1 MSDSRTSES
10 PGSGGGYWTPLGVT
24 SATVGGISSG
34 TDLGTSPVL
43 VQTTLRSELYPYQG
57 PLVSLSLNPSAGTR
71 EIGTSIATPILTPTT
86 TRRTN
91 PITTLTLSRSG
102 TGLIHT
108 YPSPNAA
115 GGTEAPYTDTSG
127 AVSSNTTYT
136 ATVGDGTGSGTGTAS
151 YAFLPGRYT
160 GVSSSVVSTGAGII
174 SAFGSSVV
182 LTSARTGTFTFD
194 CSVGGGANYCYIAY
208 PTSFGLPS
216 STLFN
221 GFTFTDYSVSTVS
234 LTNAS
239 GFTQNYY
246 ILKTNN
252 TYNAALVTWQIL

>member
-1 MSDSRTSES
+1 MANYVY
-10 PGSGGGYWTPLGVT
+10 PNFGSGDATYTPQGVT
-24 SATVGGISSG
+24 AATVGGLAAG

-43 VQTTLRSELYPYQG
+43 ISSIMDRELYPYQS
-57 PLVSLSLNPSAGTR
+57 PLVSLSLNPSAGAR
-71 EIGTSIATPILTPTT
+71 EIGTSIAAPILTPTT

-108 YPSPNAA
+108 YPTPNPS

-136 ATVGDGTGSGTGTAS
+136 ATVGDGTATGTSTAS
-151 YAFLPGRYT
+151 YSFLPGRYT
-160 GVSSSVVSTGAGII
+160 GVSTSVISTGAGII

-182 LTSARTGTFTFD
+182 LTSTRTGTFTFD
-194 CSVGGGANYCYIAY
+194 CSVGGGSNYCYIAY

-221 GFTFTDYSVSTVS
+221 GFTFTDYTATTVS

-239 GFTQNYY
+239 GYTQNYY

-252 TYNAALVTWQIL
+252 PYSAALVTWQIL